1 MTRIAD
7 AALGQL
13 FLDARTHNKWQ
24 AKPVPEALLREVVE
38 IMRMGPT
45 SMNCSP
51 MRIVFVASPEA
62 KARLKPHLAPGNVDK
77 AMSAPVTAIIAN
89 DFAFYELLP
98 RLFPHNPAARA
109 VFAGKDELIGT
120 TAIRNGTLQGAY
132 FMLAARAVG
141 LDIGGMSGF
150 NNAGVDEAFFKGT
163 TVRSNFLC
171 NVGYGDASG
180 LFPRSPRLAFDE
192 IAKVV

>member
-1 MTRIAD
+1 M
-7 AALGQL
+7 
-13 FLDARTHNKWQ
+13 
-24 AKPVPEALLREVVE
+24 
-38 IMRMGPT
+38 
-45 SMNCSP
+45 
-51 MRIVFVASPEA
+51 
-62 KARLKPHLAPGNVDK
+62 
-77 AMSAPVTAIIAN
+77 
-89 DFAFYELLP
+89 
-98 RLFPHNPAARA
+98 
-109 VFAGKDELIGT
+109 FAGKDELIGT